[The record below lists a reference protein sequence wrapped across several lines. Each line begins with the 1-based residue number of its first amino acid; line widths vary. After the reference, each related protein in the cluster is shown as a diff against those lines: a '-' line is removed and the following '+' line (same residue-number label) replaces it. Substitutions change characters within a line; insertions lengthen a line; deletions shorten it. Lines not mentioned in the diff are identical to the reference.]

1 MINTYEKTFSGTIKR
16 TEDGKEMIRS
26 FKFEPED
33 VGKYLVFEFPYEE
46 HLGYGGILGTR
57 LKINDYFL
65 KPNKD
70 NLYGIYQIDWAS
82 DWCKIENN
90 MDYKVKLTPVRG
102 WKAWCPN
109 RPWYTSE
116 IEMEI
121 NYNYNLWEEIPVFDN
136 VKDALVFAMK
146 KNYELYK

>member
-1 MINTYEKTFSGTIKR
+1 MVNTYEKTFGGTIKR
-16 TEDGKEMIRS
+16 TKDGKEMIRS

-33 VGKYLVFEFPYEE
+33 VGKYLVFCFPYEE

-57 LKINDYFL
+57 LKINDYFI
-65 KPNKD
+65 KTNKD
-70 NLYGIYQIDWAS
+70 NIYGIYRIDWAA

-90 MDYKVKLTPVRG
+90 MDYKVKLTPIGV

-109 RPWYTSE
+109 RSWYTSE

-121 NYNYNLWEEIPVFDN
+121 NYNYNLWEEIPVFDT
-136 VKDALVFAMK
+136 VKDALEFAMK
-146 KNYELYK
+146 RNYELYK